1 MPARGPRADVARL
14 QRYFVGFA
22 AEPDKPVAGLRQFQT
37 IGVLW
42 FVCTGGNGTHAA
54 GCQEASPQYGTA

>member
-1 MPARGPRADVARL
+1 MSS
-14 QRYFVGFA
+14 GFSGIFSA
-22 AEPDKPVAGLRQFQT
+22 SPPSLDKPVAGLRQFQT

-42 FVCTGGNGTHAA
+42 LVCAGGNGTQAA